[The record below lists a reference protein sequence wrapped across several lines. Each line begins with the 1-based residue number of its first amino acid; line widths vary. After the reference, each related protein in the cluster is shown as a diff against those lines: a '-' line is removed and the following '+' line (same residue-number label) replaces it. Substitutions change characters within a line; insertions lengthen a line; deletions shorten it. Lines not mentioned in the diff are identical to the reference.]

1 MPHSLAEALLDWYA
15 RQGRDLPWRGTRDP
29 YAILV
34 AEVMSQQT
42 RLETVVPY
50 YRRWMARFP
59 TLEALAAADE
69 EEVLRLWEGLGYYRR
84 ARYLHQAARQ
94 VVAGGGELPRSVA
107 DLRRLPG
114 VGPYT
119 AAAVAAFAFDA
130 PALAL
135 DGNLRRV
142 LSRLIDLE
150 IDPRSPE
157 GERRL
162 REAGEALLPPGRAS
176 AFNQALMDLGAL
188 VCTPARPDCAACPV
202 QAFCLAHRRGTQAQR
217 PVRPAA
223 RPLPERRRVSAVIWR
238 RGRVLI
244 GRRPPDKLLGGLWE
258 FPGGKVDG
266 GEALEAALRRELRE
280 ELGLEVDLEGEVGVF
295 RHAYTHYRLVAH
307 VFRARLRDG
316 RPRPHAHT
324 ALRWARPEE
333 LGDYPMG
340 KVDRAIARRVA
351 AGSG

>member
-1 MPHSLAEALLDWYA
+1 MPHPLAEALLEWYA
-15 RQGRDLPWRGTRDP
+15 REGRDLPWRRTRDP

-59 TLEALAAADE
+59 TLEALAAAE
-69 EEVLRLWEGLGYYRR
+69 EEQVLRLWEGLGYYRR
-84 ARYLHQAARQ
+84 ARYLHQTARQ
-94 VVAGGGELPRSVA
+94 VVAGGGELPQSEA

-114 VGPYT
+114 VGAYT
-119 AAAVAAFAFDA
+119 AAAMAAFAFNADT
-130 PALAL
+130 LAL
-135 DGNLRRV
+135 DGNLQRV

-150 IDPRSPE
+150 VDPRSPE

-188 VCTPARPDCAACPV
+188 VCMPARPNCGACPV
-202 QAFCLAHRRGTQAQR
+202 RAFCLAFARGTQAQR
-217 PVRPAA
+217 PVRPAS

-258 FPGGKVDG
+258 FPGGKVDE

-307 VFRARLRDG
+307 VYRARLRNG
-316 RPRPHAHT
+316 RPQPHAHT
-324 ALRWARPEE
+324 ALRWARPDE
-333 LGDYPMG
+333 LGEFPMG